1 MLPIVQVPETIRN
14 GMLNYRDVFCR
25 DEGFD
30 HVSRYV
36 TGLIISPN
44 KTLQGIYDL
53 QVWDEKNDRKKPS
66 GRAMHGSVFES
77 GWGSDSLMQQHRSVV
92 GAEHRGRG
100 REVISLDWTFAHHDR
115 GPEIYAAEKSYDY
128 VENRPSRLQTLVT
141 AVISNKS
148 LIDGLDVVV
157 QEPSMQKQEMVYLK
171 ATAKRSY
178 NQMGTVSNR
187 LLELLHHL
195 KHGREY
201 RKRTEIAL
209 ELVEQIEE
217 EGNFPDA
224 NYAFDNGVLSL
235 ELTLCI
241 EACEKQWVSEL
252 ECSRNIQWSGNWVR
266 LDILATQLREK
277 HPESFR
283 FVKVACRNGETKKYW
298 AFTKVV
304 RLKRYGRKRLVIVHE
319 TSDLSDPPRYLLTSA
334 NHWNSGRTIQTWSY
348 RWSSEIFHEFTKQV
362 TGLESSQVRK
372 EEAVKRHFR
381 LSCVAQSLIQRASV
395 VGSES
400 ERFEFARGKATF
412 GQRCRTIAREVFRS
426 MLELSKR
433 LFAEGKSS
441 NEVLDMLIPA

>member
-1 MLPIVQVPETIRN
+1 
-14 GMLNYRDVFCR
+14 MLNYRSVFCR

-53 QVWDEKNDRKKPS
+53 QVWDGKKPS
-66 GRAMHGSVFES
+66 RRSMHGSVFES
-77 GWGSDSLMQQHRSVV
+77 SWGSDALIQQHRAVV
-92 GAEHRGRG
+92 APDHRGKG
-100 REVISLDWTFAHHDR
+100 REVISLDWTFAHHER
-115 GPEIYAAEKSYDY
+115 GPEIYAADKSYDY
-128 VENRPSRLQTLVT
+128 VENRPSRLQTVVT

-157 QEPSMQKQEMVYLK
+157 QEPSKQKKEMAYLRTTVK
-171 ATAKRSY
+171 ESY
-178 NQMGTVSNR
+178 EQMGAVSKR
-187 LLELLHHL
+187 LLELLHYL
-195 KHGREY
+195 KHEREY
-201 RKRTEIAL
+201 KKRTEIAL
-209 ELVEQIEE
+209 ELVQQIEQ
-217 EGNFPDA
+217 EGNFPSA

-235 ELTLCI
+235 GLTRCI
-241 EACEKQWVSEL
+241 ELHGKQWVSEL
-252 ECSRNIQWSGNWVR
+252 ECSRHIQWHGDWVR
-266 LDILATQLREK
+266 LDALATETRQKHREGYQFLR
-277 HPESFR
+277 
-283 FVKVACRNGETKKYW
+283 VKCRNGETKECW
-298 AFTKVV
+298 AYTKVV

-319 TSDLSDPPRYLLTSA
+319 KADLSDTPRYLLTSA
-334 NHWNSGRTIQTWSY
+334 RHWNSGRTIQTWSY
-348 RWSSEIFHEFTKQV
+348 RWSSEVFHEFTKQV

-381 LSCVAQSLIQRASV
+381 LSCVSQSLIQRASA

-400 ERFEFARGKATF
+400 ERFEFAKGKTTF

-441 NEVLDMLIPA
+441 DEVLDMLMPA